1 MNFAARPIVTA
12 MFGLNSYLRNRVVIP
27 ALLISIPLYDAKG
40 NAQQIVD
47 APHSAAFI
55 RWNGQDAIADHSGQD
70 GFQRIAYARP
80 GKTVAY
86 VKGEK
91 YVCTEKQ
98 IGHIA
103 DGKIYDSKGERVRS
117 GGLCMYTC
125 IGETAPGVMS
135 VWLTYWS
142 KESTKREVSKIVG
155 CQRN

>member
-1 MNFAARPIVTA
+1 MNSAERHIAMA
-12 MFGLNSYLRNRVVIP
+12 MFGLNFYLRNRVVIP
-27 ALLISIPLYDAKG
+27 ALLISIPLYDANG
-40 NAQQIVD
+40 EAQQIVD
-47 APHSAAFI
+47 APRSAAFI
-55 RWNGQDAIADHSGQD
+55 RWHGQDAIADHSGQD
-70 GFQRIAYARP
+70 GFERIAHAKP

-125 IGETAPGVMS
+125 IGETAPGVMA
-135 VWLTYWS
+135 VWLTYWR
-142 KESTKREVSKIVG
+142 KESTNER
-155 CQRN
+155 